1 MTTNQMWGGRFSQAP
16 DSLMQ
21 EINQSISFD
30 KLLYNQDIAGS
41 IAHCQMLA
49 KTNIISQE
57 EAEKIIAGLLQI
69 KQEITENKFEFKIAL
84 EDIHMNIE
92 SRLTEIIGD
101 VAGKLHTARSRNDQV
116 ALDLRL
122 FVRDNLDEIKQL
134 LIILQEN
141 LLNQANKNLAV
152 IMPGFTHLQLAQ
164 PVLFSHHLLAYFEMF
179 KRDISRL
186 SDLKNR
192 LNQCPLGSCALAG
205 TSFPIDR
212 HFVASQLGFDSPTN
226 NSMDS
231 VSDRDFA
238 CEFLFCL
245 SLIANHLSRFAE
257 EIVIWMSKGFKFIS
271 LSDKFTSGSSIMP
284 QKKNP
289 DSAELIRGKNGR
301 ITSALFS
308 LLTTLKALPLTYSKD
323 MQEDKE
329 PVFDACYQTKL
340 IIKTMSAMLV
350 DMSVHAQNML
360 NMASADYSCA
370 TDLAD
375 WLVKNLQ
382 LPFRKSHHITGA
394 IVKMAE
400 QQNLPLHLLS
410 LQQMQTICPQI
421 NENIFTCLQVHH
433 SVNSKNSYGGTA
445 TTSVQQQIQLAEQ
458 YLQNLKC

>member
-1 MTTNQMWGGRFSQAP
+1 MTTTNQMWGGRFSQAP
-16 DSLMQ
+16 DNLMQ

-30 KLLYNQDIAGS
+30 KILYQQDISGS

-49 KTNIISQE
+49 KTNIITQE
-57 EAEKIIAGLLQI
+57 EAQKIVAGLLQI
-69 KQEITENKFEFKIAL
+69 KQEILENKFEFQIAL

-92 SRLTEIIGD
+92 NRLAQIIGD
-101 VAGKLHTARSRNDQV
+101 TAGKLHTARSRNDQV
-116 ALDLRL
+116 ALDFRL
-122 FVRDNLDEIKQL
+122 FVRDNVDEIKQL
-134 LIILQEN
+134 LVVLQQN
-141 LLNQANKNLAV
+141 LLHQATQNLGV

-186 SDLKNR
+186 CDLRNR

-205 TSFPIDR
+205 TSFAIVR
-212 HFVASQLGFDSPTN
+212 HFVAKELGFDSPTN

-308 LLTTLKALPLTYSKD
+308 LFTTLKALPLTYSKD

-329 PVFDACYQTKL
+329 PVFDATYQTKL
-340 IIKTMSAMLV
+340 IIKTMSAMLY
-350 DMSVHAQNML
+350 DIEVHKQNML
-360 NMASADYSCA
+360 DMASADYSCA

-382 LPFRKSHHITGA
+382 SPFRKSHHITGA

-400 QQNLPLHLLS
+400 QLNLPLHMLNLE
-410 LQQMQTICPQI
+410 QMQKICPKI
-421 NENIFTCLQVHH
+421 NQNVFTCLQVEN
-433 SVNSKNSYGGTA
+433 SVNSKTSYGGTSIN
-445 TTSVQQQIQLAEQ
+445 SVKQQIQLANQ
-458 YLQNLKC
+458 YLQQRP

>member
-1 MTTNQMWGGRFSQAP
+1 MTINKMWGGRFNQAP
-16 DSLMQ
+16 DQLMQ

-30 KLLYNQDIAGS
+30 QLLYKQDILGS

-49 KTNIISQE
+49 KTNIINQD

-69 KQEITENKFEFKIAL
+69 KQEIEENKFEFQIAL

-92 SRLTEIIGD
+92 NRLSQLIGD
-101 VAGKLHTARSRNDQV
+101 IAGKLHTARSRNDQV
-116 ALDLRL
+116 ALDFRL
-122 FVRDNLDEIKQL
+122 FVRDNIYDIKHL

-141 LLNQANKNLAV
+141 LLNQANKNLKV

-186 SDLKNR
+186 CDLHNR

-212 HFVASQLGFDSPTN
+212 HFVATQLKFDSPTN

-257 EIVIWMSKGFKFIS
+257 EIIIWMSKGFKFIN

-289 DSAELIRGKNGR
+289 DAAELIRGKNGR

-329 PVFDACYQTKL
+329 PVFDATYQTKL
-340 IIKTMSAMLV
+340 IIKTMSVMLA
-350 DMSVHAQNML
+350 DISVNKENML

-382 LPFRKSHHITGA
+382 FPFRKSHHITGA

-400 QQNLPLHLLS
+400 QQNSPLHLLS
-410 LQQMQTICPQI
+410 LAQMQTICPEI
-421 NENIFTCLQVHH
+421 NEEIFTCLQVEN
-433 SVNSKNSYGGTA
+433 SVNSKNSYGGTSIS
-445 TTSVQQQIQLAEQ
+445 SVKQQLQLAEQ

>member
-1 MTTNQMWGGRFSQAP
+1 MTTTNQMWGGRFSQAP
-16 DSLMQ
+16 DNLMQ

-30 KLLYNQDIAGS
+30 KILYQQDISGS

-49 KTNIISQE
+49 KTNIITQE
-57 EAEKIIAGLLQI
+57 EAQKIVAGLLQI
-69 KQEITENKFEFKIAL
+69 KQEILENKFEFQIAL

-92 SRLTEIIGD
+92 NRLAQIIGD
-101 VAGKLHTARSRNDQV
+101 TAGKLHTARSRNDQV
-116 ALDLRL
+116 ALDFRL
-122 FVRDNLDEIKQL
+122 FVRDSIDEIKQL
-134 LIILQEN
+134 LVVLQQN
-141 LLNQANKNLAV
+141 LLHQATQNLGV

-186 SDLKNR
+186 CDLRNR

-205 TSFPIDR
+205 TSFAIDR
-212 HFVASQLGFDSPTN
+212 HFVAKELGFDSPTN

-308 LLTTLKALPLTYSKD
+308 LFTTLKALPLTYSKD

-329 PVFDACYQTKL
+329 PVFDATYQTKL
-340 IIKTMSAMLV
+340 IIKTMSAMLN
-350 DMSVHAQNML
+350 DIEVHKQNML
-360 NMASADYSCA
+360 AMASADYSCA

-382 LPFRKSHHITGA
+382 IPFRKSHHITGA

-400 QQNLPLHLLS
+400 QQNLPLHMLS
-410 LQQMQTICPQI
+410 LEQMQTICPQI
-421 NENIFTCLQVHH
+421 NQTVFSCLQVEN
-433 SVNSKNSYGGTA
+433 SVNSKTSYGGTA
-445 TTSVQQQIQLAEQ
+445 ISSVKQQIELANQ
-458 YLQNLKC
+458 YLQQML